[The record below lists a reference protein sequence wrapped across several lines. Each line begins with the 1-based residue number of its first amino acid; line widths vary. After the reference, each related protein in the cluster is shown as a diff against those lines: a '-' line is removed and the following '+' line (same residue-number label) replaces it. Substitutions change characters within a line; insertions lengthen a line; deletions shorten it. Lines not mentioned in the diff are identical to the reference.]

1 MTGGRDARALD
12 EQLAARLAAMGVPQD
27 LIEKQCAKRIDYE
40 LWPENDWIVRVFC
53 AMAATQWHV
62 VAHMAGL
69 SWIGLRYEALPVV
82 VDALRVPD
90 EARGDLLWG
99 VQQMERA
106 ACRLLN
112 QPQAQASRGRLH

>member
-1 MTGGRDARALD
+1 MTGGRDTGALD
-12 EQLAARLAAMGVPQD
+12 EQLAARLAAMGVPQA
-27 LIEKQCAKRIDYE
+27 LIEKQCAKRTDYE

-82 VDALRVPD
+82 VQALEVPA
-90 EARGDLLWG
+90 EARADLLWG
-99 VQQMERA
+99 VQQMEREA
-106 ACRLLN
+106 SRLLN
-112 QPQAQASRGRLH
+112 SAPRETAPRRLH